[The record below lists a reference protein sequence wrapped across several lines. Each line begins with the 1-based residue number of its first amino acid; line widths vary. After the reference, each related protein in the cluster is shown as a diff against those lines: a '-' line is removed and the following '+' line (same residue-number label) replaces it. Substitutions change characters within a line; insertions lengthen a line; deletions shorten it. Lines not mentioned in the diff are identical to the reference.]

1 MFAAPDRHTSESS
14 HAEIQNREW
23 WMSSPGEDG
32 LHSTDRVVRWVT
44 EPPIQVGE
52 TTLSTR
58 ETALLDFLRAEANQN
73 LTPSEI
79 VSRSPLSDAE
89 TMQVLSS
96 LIATGV
102 LELSDRASEPASSVG
117 GILGTALLPRRL
129 GRFEVER
136 LLGRG
141 SMGAVLL
148 AKDPAIDRVVAIK
161 LVQTAA
167 HLTPAQRDKYRER
180 FYREA
185 SAAGQLLHPAIATVF
200 DVGHTDDGAPFLVME
215 YVKGE
220 TLRELLENG
229 KLPLVE
235 TLRIAR
241 DILEAL
247 SFAHAQ
253 GIVHR
258 DVKPSNVMVTAERR
272 GKIMDFGIAHVMGS
286 ELTGGDLFGSP
297 YYMAP
302 EQLAKGPITERTDL
316 FSFGVVLYRMLTGV
330 FPFTGDSFAAVAHAI
345 LHEKPVP
352 PERLDSRIP
361 KAISELVLRCLEKSP
376 EKRAGSAPEVLRAL
390 FAAESGRIDRRAASR
405 AGGRRSLGLALAL
418 ALVAA
423 VVVFRREAPRP
434 SAAPIEPMKNAP
446 PIAPVISEEPPPI
459 APAPTTTP
467 AAASE
472 APAARDLPPKE
483 PAATEPR
490 KPPGAKPKPPSEPP
504 LSAESRSPPRAAF
517 LFYEA
522 RLALER
528 GDLER
533 SRAVLET
540 LLSRDPSF
548 AGASELY
555 VTVTD
560 QIWERQLP
568 LLLGAR
574 HNHRFGGCKGELSL
588 ASLGVRFQSTD
599 HDWAFRPGDIRVM
612 ERPDEATFILETF
625 EKDTL
630 ALGKNKRYRFEL
642 EAPLSDADWAR
653 YQRLL
658 R

>member
-1 MFAAPDRHTSESS
+1 MSAAPGRHTSEPS
-14 HAEIQNREW
+14 HAEIQNRES
-23 WMSSPGEDG
+23 WMSSPGSDD
-32 LHSTDRVVRWVT
+32 LHSTDRVVRWVSR
-44 EPPIQVGE
+44 PPVQIGE

-58 ETALLDFLRAEANQN
+58 ETALLDFLRADANQN

-79 VSRSPLSDAE
+79 ASRSPLSDGEA
-89 TMQVLSS
+89 MLVLSG

-102 LELSDRASEPASSVG
+102 LELSDRASDPPTPTD
-117 GILGTALLPRRL
+117 GILGAAALPKKL

-200 DVGHTDDGAPFLVME
+200 DVGHTDDGTPFLVME

-229 KLPLVE
+229 KLPLGE

-241 DILEAL
+241 DVLEAL
-247 SFAHAQ
+247 NFAHAQ

-258 DVKPSNVMVTAERR
+258 DVKPSNIMVTSERR

-286 ELTGGDLFGSP
+286 ELTAGGDLLGSP

-302 EQLAKGPITERTDL
+302 EQLAKGPITARTDL
-316 FSFGVVLYRMLTGV
+316 FSFAVVLYRMLTGV
-330 FPFTGDSFAAVAHAI
+330 LPFTGDSFAAVAHAI

-352 PERLDSRIP
+352 PERLDTRIP
-361 KAISELVLRCLEKSP
+361 KPISELVLHCLEKSP
-376 EKRAGSAPEVLRAL
+376 EERAGSAPEVLRAL
-390 FAAESGRIDRRAASR
+390 FAAESGRIERRAVPR
-405 AGGRRSLGLALAL
+405 RRGRRRTLLLALAL
-418 ALVAA
+418 LAAALV
-423 VVVFRREAPRP
+423 VIRREAPRP
-434 SAAPIEPMKNAP
+434 SAAPREATSSTPPAISVEP
-446 PIAPVISEEPPPI
+446 
-459 APAPTTTP
+459 APAAPEPTLTGPTP
-467 AAASE
+467 AAAAE
-472 APAARDLPPKE
+472 PPPPRVVPKE
-483 PAATEPR
+483 PAVSV
-490 KPPGAKPKPPSEPP
+490 PKVSAAPQRAPAPEPP
-504 LSAESRSPPRAAF
+504 LSVESPSPRAAD

-533 SRAVLET
+533 SRATLEA
-540 LLSRDPSF
+540 LLAREPSF

-555 VTVTD
+555 VNVSD

-568 LLLGAR
+568 MLLAVT
-574 HNHRFGGCKGELSL
+574 HNHRLGSCKGELSL

-599 HDWAFRPGDIRVM
+599 HDWAFRPADIRVM
-612 ERPDEATFILETF
+612 ERPDATTFVIETF

-630 ALGKNKRYRFEL
+630 ALGKNKRYRFDL
-642 EAPLSDADWAR
+642 EAPLSDADWTR